1 MKSVLFSLL
10 LCMPLALPAQ
20 AADIKQLLQDGYYQ
34 LALQQA
40 SQALQQLPA
49 DDSTGQLR
57 AQIDLANATREH
69 RQPAQAEQMFKA
81 LLQDNRQIS
90 PGSLLEAEVQDGL
103 AAVYMDLQQAKPASK
118 LYRRIL
124 ATRQQQLGE
133 QHLDVAQTLN
143 DLGVA
148 LGMQDQMS
156 ESEKL
161 LKQALQI
168 REQLAGHDSFPVA
181 ESLYNL
187 SFKHMVP
194 GQYQQA
200 ESMMTEAIR
209 IKQHVLR
216 PDHPSLTR
224 SMRMLGW
231 LYRKEKRFDEAMAQ
245 LQATLAMT
253 QRNGEDSLDQ
263 TGRTLRA
270 IADCLQDQGKAMEAE
285 QYYRQALVVLQQ
297 ALGAKHYAVGQAM
310 NNLGWLLKKNR
321 DSGEGQQLIT
331 EGQRIM
337 EAAENQN

>member
-1 MKSVLFSLL
+1 MKKALLGLL
-10 LCMPLALPAQ
+10 LYLPLALPAF
-20 AADIKQLLQDGYYQ
+20 ATETRQLLLDGYYLQ
-34 LALQQA
+34 AMQQA
-40 SQALQQLPA
+40 QQALQQLPA
-49 DDSTGQLR
+49 DDSVGRLR
-57 AQIDLANATREH
+57 TQIDLAKAMMERH
-69 RQPAQAEQMFKA
+69 QADQAEPMFKA
-81 LLQDNRQIS
+81 LLQDSRQVP
-90 PGSLLEAEVQDGL
+90 PGSLIEAEVQEGL
-103 AAVYMDLQQAKPASK
+103 AGVYLDRQQPKAAAK

-124 ATRQQQLGE
+124 SIRQKHLGT

-148 LGMQDQMS
+148 MGMQDQMS

-161 LKQALQI
+161 LKQALEI

-187 SFKHMVP
+187 SFNHMVP
-194 GQYQQA
+194 GQYQLA
-200 ESMMTEAIR
+200 EPMMIESIR

-231 LYRKEKRFDEAMAQ
+231 LYCKQKRFDEAMAQ

-253 QRNGEDSLDQ
+253 QQNGEDSLDQ

-270 IADCLQDQGKAMEAE
+270 IGDCLQDQGKTLEAE
-285 QYYRQALVVLQQ
+285 QYYRQALVVLPQ
-297 ALGAKHYAVGQAM
+297 ALGAKHPAVGQTM
-310 NNLGWLLKKNR
+310 NNLGWLLKTNLR
-321 DSGEGQQLIT
+321 SSEGQQLIT

-337 EAAENQN
+337 DAAENQN

>member
-1 MKSVLFSLL
+1 MKKALFGLL
-10 LCMPLALPAQ
+10 LYLPLALPAL
-20 AADIKQLLQDGYYQ
+20 ATETKQLLQDGYYLQ
-34 LALQQA
+34 AMQQA
-40 SQALQQLPA
+40 RQALQQLPA
-49 DDSTGQLR
+49 DDSAGRLR
-57 AQIDLANATREH
+57 AQIDLANAMMERH
-69 RQPAQAEQMFKA
+69 QADQAELIFKA
-81 LLQDNRQIS
+81 LLQDSRQVPPS
-90 PGSLLEAEVQDGL
+90 SLIEAEVQEGL
-103 AAVYMDLQQAKPASK
+103 AGVYLDRQQSKAAAK

-124 ATRQQQLGE
+124 SIRQQHLGA
-133 QHLDVAQTLN
+133 QHLEVAQTLN

-161 LKQALQI
+161 LKQALEI

-187 SFKHMVP
+187 SFNHMAP

-200 ESMMTEAIR
+200 EPMMIEAIR

-216 PDHPSLTR
+216 PDHPSMTR

-231 LYRKEKRFDEAMAQ
+231 LYRKQKRFDEAMAQ

-285 QYYRQALVVLQQ
+285 QYYRQALVVLPQ
-297 ALGAKHYAVGQAM
+297 ALGAKHYAVGQTM
-310 NNLGWLLKKNR
+310 NNLGWLLKTNLH
-321 DSGEGQQLIT
+321 SSEGQQLIT

-337 EAAENQN
+337 DAAENQN